1 MEEELSEA
9 TAIAQMIGGDG
20 HRLVG
25 WVYRWNTGAL
35 GLLWAPQGPQRVAE
49 LRPDLGD
56 AEKEQI
62 DFARLTRLPAS
73 RE

>member
-9 TAIAQMIGGDG
+9 KAIAQMIGADG
-20 HRLVG
+20 HRVVG

-35 GLLWAPQGPQRVAE
+35 GCLWASQGRQRVAE

-56 AEKEQI
+56 AEKEEI
-62 DFARLTRLPAS
+62 GFDRLTRLSAS
-73 RE
+73 GE

>member
-9 TAIAQMIGGDG
+9 RAIAQMIGVDG
-20 HRLVG
+20 HRVVG

-35 GLLWAPQGPQRVAE
+35 TIRWASQGPQRVAD

-56 AEKEQI
+56 AEKEEI
-62 DFARLTRLPAS
+62 GFDRLTRLSAS
-73 RE
+73 GE